1 MIEGFAN
8 IDMLKA
14 QCRIEADNHDEDAL
28 LTTYLQAAAEV
39 VLQYLGRSLRSLYD
53 EYGEV
58 PAALQTA
65 QLLLAADLYAN
76 REAGRVSSISAV
88 NVGVG
93 HLINAYRRIE

>member
-1 MIEGFAN
+1 M
-8 IDMLKA
+8 DMLKA
-14 QCRIEADNHDEDAL
+14 QCRIEPDNHDEDAL

-39 VLQYLGRSLRSLYD
+39 VLQYLGRSLSSLYD

-76 REAGRVSSISAV
+76 REAGRVNSISAV
-88 NVGVG
+88 NTGVA